1 MHSLGLRDYE
11 IVDHV
16 RLIGL
21 PVYYVINILW
31 HRLELRTHNIGN
43 QKLCKRQNKE
53 YREYNTDTSGVT
65 KCKQHGKNDRSNHDR
80 KDQRHKQLSFFVI
93 INIAILAFFFLFH
106 CNKSV
111 LYFRYIKLFSV

>member
-1 MHSLGLRDYE
+1 MHPLGLCNHK

-21 PVYYVINILW
+21 PVYHVINSLR
-31 HRLELRTHNIGN
+31 HRLKFRTHNIGN